1 MVLAGLTYM
10 LALSCQFIWELADGD
25 GLAHIFQLAG
35 DISWGTSVLFCVA
48 SPVEILD
55 FLHSG
60 SILREQALMCKHF

>member
-35 DISWGTSVLFCVA
+35 AISWGTSVLLCLA
-48 SPVEILD
+48 SPESLD